1 MLEFLNSTLGIVAS
15 IMAIICVGA
24 AIIVPISKK
33 TRQKAGS
40 KGIANDSGRDAANM
54 SGGSQ
59 LGALNIIGNNNVINP
74 PKQDTV
80 GNEQEVVH
88 IVDLKSVC
96 QILFIDDDKMPSVIK
111 PLKKSGWRNIKKIG
125 DTANIDAA
133 EIRNANIIFVDIL
146 GVGKALQFKNE
157 GIGLAAAIK
166 RHYPQKGVVIYS
178 ATPEHKLF
186 DPDLDILDGRLEKY
200 AEPIQFSNMI
210 EKYGR
215 PEN

>member
-1 MLEFLNSTLGIVAS
+1 MLDLLNSTLGIVAS
-15 IMAIICVGA
+15 IIAIIGVVS
-24 AIIVPISKK
+24 AITITIKKK
-33 TRQKAGS
+33 TRQKADHNS
-40 KGIANDSGRDAANM
+40 IANDSGRDAANM

-59 LGALNIIGNNNVINP
+59 SGALNIIGNNNVVNP
-74 PKQDTV
+74 PTPAPS
-80 GNEQEVVH
+80 GNEQEVERV
-88 IVDLKSVC
+88 VDLKSVC

-111 PLKKSGWRNIKKIG
+111 PLRKSGWLNIKKIG
-125 DTANIDAA
+125 DTANLDAT

-146 GVGKALQFKNE
+146 GVGKELQFKNE

-166 RHYPQKGVVIYS
+166 RRYPKKGVVIYS

-186 DPDLDILDGRLEKY
+186 DPDIDILDGRLEKY

>member
-1 MLEFLNSTLGIVAS
+1 MLDFFNSTLGIIAS
-15 IMAIICVGA
+15 IIAIIGVGA
-24 AIIVPISKK
+24 AVTISITKK
-33 TRQKAGS
+33 TRQKADHN
-40 KGIANDSGRDAANM
+40 GISNDSGQDAANM

-59 LGALNIIGNNNVINP
+59 KGSVNVIGNNNIINP
-74 PKQDTV
+74 PIQGPI
-80 GNEQEVVH
+80 GNEHEAER

-111 PLKKSGWRNIKKIG
+111 PLKKSGWKNIKKIG
-125 DTANIDAA
+125 DTANLDAP
-133 EIRNANIIFVDIL
+133 EIRNANIIFVDII

-157 GIGLAAAIK
+157 GVGLAAAIK
-166 RHYPQKGVVIYS
+166 RRYPQKGVVIYS

-186 DPDLDILDGRLEKY
+186 DPDLDILDGRLEKF

>member
-15 IMAIICVGA
+15 II
-24 AIIVPISKK
+24 AIIVAGYAIIFVIKK
-33 TRQKAGS
+33 TKQKTDHG
-40 KGIANDSGRDAANM
+40 GIANDSGRDAANM

-59 LGALNIIGNNNVINP
+59 AGTLNIIGNNNVVNP
-74 PKQDTV
+74 SFPASS
-80 GNEQEVVH
+80 GNEQEIER

-96 QILFIDDDKMPSVIK
+96 QILFIDDDKVPSVIK
-111 PLKKSGWRNIKKIG
+111 PLKKSGWQNVKKIG
-125 DTANIDAA
+125 DTANLDAP
-133 EIRNANIIFVDIL
+133 EIRNADIVFVDIL

-157 GIGLAAAIK
+157 GVGLAAAIK
-166 RHYPQKGVVIYS
+166 RRYPKKGVVIYS
-178 ATPEHKLF
+178 ATSEHNLF
-186 DPDLDILDGRLEKY
+186 DPDIDVLDGRLEKF